1 MKHLFMTI
9 AMAAALTACGHRAST
24 DSGVEADSVS
34 IDSTVVANEVALL
47 KTDSIDIE
55 LTDTMADVHVSVD
68 WPVEGNDTLLQGIR
82 QYILK
87 QLGIKKCT
95 DIKAEIKKVAKTQY
109 HELKTQW
116 QEDREC
122 RGEDMGMIYSSYQRI
137 SVDEESDTYVTYS
150 YCTEGFTGGAHG
162 YATATGITIS
172 KATGKEIGY
181 ESEYNANTMTFSIK
195 HQNLFRSTK
204 SAGLYKL
211 IKEGVKDYFSDLE
224 DHRISDEELADVLQN
239 VPDVNHIPV
248 PQFPPTFTKNGL
260 VFLYQQYEIGPYA
273 VGMPNFSCRVR
284 KVERGKRKEKREKLA
299 TEGVTSFSYF
309 IYRSR

>member
-24 DSGVEADSVS
+24 DSSVEADSVS

-195 HQNLFRSTK
+195 RQNLFRSTK

-273 VGMPNFSCRVR
+273 VGMPNFCIPYK
-284 KVERGKRKEKREKLA
+284 KVLPYL
-299 TEGVTSFSYF
+299 TEEAAALVE
-309 IYRSR
+309 

>member
-24 DSGVEADSVS
+24 DSGVDADSIN
-34 IDSTVVANEVALL
+34 IDSTAVANETALL
-47 KTDSIDIE
+47 KTDSIGIE
-55 LTDTMADVHVSVD
+55 LTDTMVEVRVSVD
-68 WPVEGNDTLLQGIR
+68 WPVAGNDTLVQGIR
-82 QYILK
+82 HYILK
-87 QLGIKKCT
+87 QLDIKKYT
-95 DIKAEIKKVAKTQY
+95 DIKEALEKVAKVQY
-109 HELKTQW
+109 NELKTQW
-116 QEDREC
+116 LEDREV
-122 RGEDMGMIYSSYQRI
+122 RGIYAGGMIYSSYQRI

-224 DHRISDEELADVLQN
+224 DHRISDEELADMLQN

-273 VGMPNFSCRVR
+273 VGMPNFCIPYK
-284 KVERGKRKEKREKLA
+284 KVLPYL
-299 TEGVTSFSYF
+299 TEEAAALVE
-309 IYRSR
+309 

>member
-34 IDSTVVANEVALL
+34 IDSTVVANEAALL

-195 HQNLFRSTK
+195 HQNLLRSTK

-273 VGMPNFSCRVR
+273 VGMPNFCIPYK
-284 KVERGKRKEKREKLA
+284 KVLPYL
-299 TEGVTSFSYF
+299 TEEAAALVE
-309 IYRSR
+309 

>member
-1 MKHLFMTI
+1 
-9 AMAAALTACGHRAST
+9 MAAALTACGHRAST
-24 DSGVEADSVS
+24 EGSVDADSVS

-47 KTDSIDIE
+47 KTDSIGIE

-116 QEDREC
+116 QEDSEE
-122 RGEDMGMIYSSYQRI
+122 RGIYAGGMIYSSYQRI

-150 YCTEGFTGGAHG
+150 YNTEGFTGGAHG

-181 ESEYNANTMTFSIK
+181 ESEYNANTMAFTIK

-211 IKEGVKDYFSDLE
+211 IKEGVKDYFSDME

-248 PQFPPTFTKNGL
+248 PQFPPTFSKKGL

-273 VGMPNFSCRVR
+273 VGMPNFCIPYK
-284 KVERGKRKEKREKLA
+284 KVLPYLTKEAAALVE
-299 TEGVTSFSYF
+299 
-309 IYRSR
+309 

>member
-24 DSGVEADSVS
+24 DSGVDADSVS

-109 HELKTQW
+109 HELKAQW

-224 DHRISDEELADVLQN
+224 DHRISDEDLADMLQH

-273 VGMPNFSCRVR
+273 VGMPNFCIPYK
-284 KVERGKRKEKREKLA
+284 KVLPYL
-299 TEGVTSFSYF
+299 TEEAAALVE
-309 IYRSR
+309 

>member
-137 SVDEESDTYVTYS
+137 SVD
-150 YCTEGFTGGAHG
+150 
-162 YATATGITIS
+162 
-172 KATGKEIGY
+172 
-181 ESEYNANTMTFSIK
+181 
-195 HQNLFRSTK
+195 
-204 SAGLYKL
+204 
-211 IKEGVKDYFSDLE
+211 
-224 DHRISDEELADVLQN
+224 
-239 VPDVNHIPV
+239 DVNHIPV

-273 VGMPNFSCRVR
+273 VGMPNFCIPYK
-284 KVERGKRKEKREKLA
+284 KVLPYL
-299 TEGVTSFSYF
+299 TEEAAALVE
-309 IYRSR
+309 

>member
-1 MKHLFMTI
+1 
-9 AMAAALTACGHRAST
+9 MAAALTACGHRAST
-24 DSGVEADSVS
+24 DSGVDADSVS
-34 IDSTVVANEVALL
+34 IDSTVVANEAALL

-195 HQNLFRSTK
+195 HQKLFRSTK

-273 VGMPNFSCRVR
+273 VGMPNFCIPYK
-284 KVERGKRKEKREKLA
+284 KVLPYL
-299 TEGVTSFSYF
+299 TEEAAALVE
-309 IYRSR
+309 

>member
-9 AMAAALTACGHRAST
+9 AMTAALTACGHRAST

-34 IDSTVVANEVALL
+34 IDSTAVANEAALL
-47 KTDSIDIE
+47 KTDSIGIE

-195 HQNLFRSTK
+195 HQKLFRSTK

-273 VGMPNFSCRVR
+273 VGMPNFCIPYK
-284 KVERGKRKEKREKLA
+284 KVLPYL
-299 TEGVTSFSYF
+299 TEEAAALVE
-309 IYRSR
+309 

>member
-1 MKHLFMTI
+1 
-9 AMAAALTACGHRAST
+9 MAAALTACGHRAST

-47 KTDSIDIE
+47 KTDSIGIE

-195 HQNLFRSTK
+195 NQNLFRSTK

-273 VGMPNFSCRVR
+273 VGMPNFCISYK
-284 KVERGKRKEKREKLA
+284 KVLPYL
-299 TEGVTSFSYF
+299 TEEAAALVE
-309 IYRSR
+309 

>member
-1 MKHLFMTI
+1 
-9 AMAAALTACGHRAST
+9 MAAALTACGHRAST
-24 DSGVEADSVS
+24 DSSVEADSVS

-47 KTDSIDIE
+47 KTDSIGIE
-55 LTDTMADVHVSVD
+55 LTDTMVEVRVSVD
-68 WPVEGNDTLLQGIR
+68 WPVAGNDTLVQGIR
-82 QYILK
+82 HYILK
-87 QLGIKKCT
+87 QLDIKKYT
-95 DIKAEIKKVAKTQY
+95 DIKEALEKVAKVQY
-109 HELKTQW
+109 NELKTQW
-116 QEDREC
+116 LEDREV
-122 RGEDMGMIYSSYQRI
+122 RGIYAGGMIYSSDQRI
-137 SVDEESDTYVTYS
+137 SIDEESDTYVTYS

-273 VGMPNFSCRVR
+273 VGMPNFCIPYK
-284 KVERGKRKEKREKLA
+284 KVLPYL
-299 TEGVTSFSYF
+299 TEEAAALVE
-309 IYRSR
+309 

>member
-162 YATATGITIS
+162 YATATGITIG

-273 VGMPNFSCRVR
+273 VGMPNFCIPYK
-284 KVERGKRKEKREKLA
+284 KVLPYL
-299 TEGVTSFSYF
+299 TEEAAALVE
-309 IYRSR
+309 

>member
-195 HQNLFRSTK
+195 RQNLFRSTK

-273 VGMPNFSCRVR
+273 VGMPNFCIPYK
-284 KVERGKRKEKREKLA
+284 KVLPYL
-299 TEGVTSFSYF
+299 TEEAAALVE
-309 IYRSR
+309 

>member
-24 DSGVEADSVS
+24 DSGVDADSVS

-55 LTDTMADVHVSVD
+55 LTDTMADVHVSED

-273 VGMPNFSCRVR
+273 VGMPNFCIPYK
-284 KVERGKRKEKREKLA
+284 KVLPYL
-299 TEGVTSFSYF
+299 TEEAAALVE
-309 IYRSR
+309 

>member
-1 MKHLFMTI
+1 
-9 AMAAALTACGHRAST
+9 MAAALTACGHRAST
-24 DSGVEADSVS
+24 DSGVDADSVS
-34 IDSTVVANEVALL
+34 IDSTAVANETALL
-47 KTDSIDIE
+47 KTDSIGIE
-55 LTDTMADVHVSVD
+55 LTDTMVEVRVSVD
-68 WPVEGNDTLLQGIR
+68 WPVAGNDTLLQGIR

-273 VGMPNFSCRVR
+273 VGMPNFCIPYK
-284 KVERGKRKEKREKLA
+284 KVLPYL
-299 TEGVTSFSYF
+299 TEEAAALVE
-309 IYRSR
+309 

>member
-1 MKHLFMTI
+1 
-9 AMAAALTACGHRAST
+9 MAAALTACGHRAST
-24 DSGVEADSVS
+24 DSGVDADSIN
-34 IDSTVVANEVALL
+34 IDSTAVANETALL
-47 KTDSIDIE
+47 KTDSIGIE
-55 LTDTMADVHVSVD
+55 LTDTMVEVRVSVD
-68 WPVEGNDTLLQGIR
+68 WPVAGNDTLVQGIR
-82 QYILK
+82 HYILK
-87 QLGIKKCT
+87 QLDIKKYT
-95 DIKAEIKKVAKTQY
+95 DIKEALEKVAKVQY
-109 HELKTQW
+109 NELKTQW
-116 QEDREC
+116 LEDREV
-122 RGEDMGMIYSSYQRI
+122 RGIYAGGMIYSSYQRI

-224 DHRISDEELADVLQN
+224 DHRISDEELADMLQN

-273 VGMPNFSCRVR
+273 VGMPNFCIPYK
-284 KVERGKRKEKREKLA
+284 KVLPYL
-299 TEGVTSFSYF
+299 TEEAAALVE
-309 IYRSR
+309 

>member
-1 MKHLFMTI
+1 MTI

-34 IDSTVVANEVALL
+34 IDSTAVANEVALL

-195 HQNLFRSTK
+195 RQNLFRSTK

-273 VGMPNFSCRVR
+273 VGMPNFCIPYK
-284 KVERGKRKEKREKLA
+284 KVLPYL
-299 TEGVTSFSYF
+299 TEEAAALVE
-309 IYRSR
+309 

>member
-24 DSGVEADSVS
+24 DSSVDTDSLS
-34 IDSTVVANEVALL
+34 IDSTAVASEVALL
-47 KTDSIDIE
+47 KTDSIGIE
-55 LTDTMADVHVSVD
+55 LKDTMVEVHVSVE

-82 QYILK
+82 QYIMK
-87 QLGIKKCT
+87 QLDIKKCT
-95 DIKAEIKKVAKTQY
+95 DIKAELKKLAKIQY
-109 HELKTQW
+109 NELKTQW

-122 RGEDMGMIYSSYQRI
+122 RGDDMSMTYSSYQRI
-137 SVDEESDTYVTYS
+137 TVDEESDTYVTYS

-172 KATGKEIGY
+172 KATGKQIGY
-181 ESEYNANTMTFSIK
+181 ESEYNPNTESFSIK

-211 IKEGVKDYFSDLE
+211 IKEGVKDYFSDFE
-224 DHRISDEELADVLQN
+224 DHRISDAELADVLQN

-248 PQFPPTFTKNGL
+248 PQFPPTFSKKGL
-260 VFLYQQYEIGPYA
+260 LFLYQQYEIGPYA
-273 VGMPNFSCRVR
+273 VGMPNFCIPYE
-284 KVERGKRKEKREKLA
+284 KVLPYLTEEAAGLVKR
-299 TEGVTSFSYF
+299 
-309 IYRSR
+309 

>member
-1 MKHLFMTI
+1 
-9 AMAAALTACGHRAST
+9 MAAALTACGHRAST

-224 DHRISDEELADVLQN
+224 DHRISDEELAE
-239 VPDVNHIPV
+239 
-248 PQFPPTFTKNGL
+248 NGL

-273 VGMPNFSCRVR
+273 VGMPNFCIPYK
-284 KVERGKRKEKREKLA
+284 KVLPYL
-299 TEGVTSFSYF
+299 TEEAAALVE
-309 IYRSR
+309 

>member
-24 DSGVEADSVS
+24 DSGVDADSVS
-34 IDSTVVANEVALL
+34 IDSTAVANEVALL

-195 HQNLFRSTK
+195 RQNLFRSTK

-273 VGMPNFSCRVR
+273 VGMPNFCIPYK
-284 KVERGKRKEKREKLA
+284 KVLPYL
-299 TEGVTSFSYF
+299 TEEAAALVE
-309 IYRSR
+309 

>member
-1 MKHLFMTI
+1 MKSLFMTI

-24 DSGVEADSVS
+24 DSSVDADSVS

-47 KTDSIDIE
+47 KTDSIGIE

-273 VGMPNFSCRVR
+273 VGMPNFCIPYK
-284 KVERGKRKEKREKLA
+284 KVLPYL
-299 TEGVTSFSYF
+299 TEEAAALVE
-309 IYRSR
+309 

>member
-1 MKHLFMTI
+1 
-9 AMAAALTACGHRAST
+9 MAAALTACGHRAST
-24 DSGVEADSVS
+24 DNGVDADSIN
-34 IDSTVVANEVALL
+34 IDSTAVANETALL
-47 KTDSIDIE
+47 KTDSIGIE
-55 LTDTMADVHVSVD
+55 LTDTMVEVRVSVD
-68 WPVEGNDTLLQGIR
+68 WPVAGNDTLVQGIR
-82 QYILK
+82 HYILK
-87 QLGIKKCT
+87 QLDIKKYT
-95 DIKAEIKKVAKTQY
+95 DIKEALEKVAKVQY
-109 HELKTQW
+109 NELKTQW
-116 QEDREC
+116 LEDREV
-122 RGEDMGMIYSSYQRI
+122 RGIYAGGMIYSSDQRI
-137 SVDEESDTYVTYS
+137 SIDEESDTYVTYS

-273 VGMPNFSCRVR
+273 VGMPNFCSPYK
-284 KVERGKRKEKREKLA
+284 KVLPYL
-299 TEGVTSFSYF
+299 T
-309 IYRSR
+309 

>member
-1 MKHLFMTI
+1 ML
-9 AMAAALTACGHRAST
+9 
-24 DSGVEADSVS
+24 GVEADSVS

-195 HQNLFRSTK
+195 HQNLLRSTK

-273 VGMPNFSCRVR
+273 VGMPNFCIPYK
-284 KVERGKRKEKREKLA
+284 KVLPYL
-299 TEGVTSFSYF
+299 TEEAAALVE
-309 IYRSR
+309 

>member
-24 DSGVEADSVS
+24 DSGVDADSVS

-195 HQNLFRSTK
+195 RQNLFRSTK

-273 VGMPNFSCRVR
+273 VGMPNFCIPYK
-284 KVERGKRKEKREKLA
+284 KVLPYL
-299 TEGVTSFSYF
+299 TEEAAALVE
-309 IYRSR
+309 

>member
-1 MKHLFMTI
+1 
-9 AMAAALTACGHRAST
+9 MAAALTACGHRAST

-34 IDSTVVANEVALL
+34 IDSTAVANEVALL

-195 HQNLFRSTK
+195 RQNLFRSTK

-273 VGMPNFSCRVR
+273 VGMPNFCIPYK
-284 KVERGKRKEKREKLA
+284 KVLPYL
-299 TEGVTSFSYF
+299 TEEAAALVE
-309 IYRSR
+309 

>member
-24 DSGVEADSVS
+24 DSGVDADSVS
-34 IDSTVVANEVALL
+34 IDSTAVANEVALL

-68 WPVEGNDTLLQGIR
+68 WPVEGNDTLLQGI
-82 QYILK
+82 
-87 QLGIKKCT
+87 
-95 DIKAEIKKVAKTQY
+95 IKKVAKTQY

-273 VGMPNFSCRVR
+273 VGMPNFCIPYK
-284 KVERGKRKEKREKLA
+284 KVLPYL
-299 TEGVTSFSYF
+299 TEEAAALVE
-309 IYRSR
+309 

>member
-34 IDSTVVANEVALL
+34 IDSTVVANEAALL

-195 HQNLFRSTK
+195 RQNLFRSTK

-273 VGMPNFSCRVR
+273 VGMPNFCIPYK
-284 KVERGKRKEKREKLA
+284 KVLPYL
-299 TEGVTSFSYF
+299 TEEAAALVE
-309 IYRSR
+309 

>member
-1 MKHLFMTI
+1 M
-9 AMAAALTACGHRAST
+9 
-24 DSGVEADSVS
+24 
-34 IDSTVVANEVALL
+34 
-47 KTDSIDIE
+47 
-55 LTDTMADVHVSVD
+55 
-68 WPVEGNDTLLQGIR
+68 
-82 QYILK
+82 
-87 QLGIKKCT
+87 
-95 DIKAEIKKVAKTQY
+95 AKTQY

-273 VGMPNFSCRVR
+273 VGMPNFCIPYK
-284 KVERGKRKEKREKLA
+284 KVLPYL
-299 TEGVTSFSYF
+299 TEEAAALVE
-309 IYRSR
+309 

>member
-1 MKHLFMTI
+1 
-9 AMAAALTACGHRAST
+9 MAAALTACGHRAST
-24 DSGVEADSVS
+24 DSGVDADSVS
-34 IDSTVVANEVALL
+34 IDSTVVANEAALL

-195 HQNLFRSTK
+195 RQNLFRSTK

-273 VGMPNFSCRVR
+273 VGMPNFCIPYK
-284 KVERGKRKEKREKLA
+284 KVLPYL
-299 TEGVTSFSYF
+299 TEEAAALVE
-309 IYRSR
+309 

>member
-34 IDSTVVANEVALL
+34 IDSTAVANEVALL

-82 QYILK
+82 QYIMK

-195 HQNLFRSTK
+195 RQNLFRSTK

-239 VPDVNHIPV
+239 VPDVNHIPM

-273 VGMPNFSCRVR
+273 VGMPNFCIPYK
-284 KVERGKRKEKREKLA
+284 KVLPYL
-299 TEGVTSFSYF
+299 TEEAAALVE
-309 IYRSR
+309 

>member
-1 MKHLFMTI
+1 MTI

-24 DSGVEADSVS
+24 DSGVDADSIN
-34 IDSTVVANEVALL
+34 IDSTAVANETALL
-47 KTDSIDIE
+47 KTDSIGIE
-55 LTDTMADVHVSVD
+55 LTDTMVEVRVSVD
-68 WPVEGNDTLLQGIR
+68 WPVAGNDTLVQGIR
-82 QYILK
+82 HYILK
-87 QLGIKKCT
+87 QLDIKKYT
-95 DIKAEIKKVAKTQY
+95 DIKEALEKVAKVQY
-109 HELKTQW
+109 NELKTQW
-116 QEDREC
+116 LEDREV
-122 RGEDMGMIYSSYQRI
+122 RGIYAGGMIYSSYQRI

-224 DHRISDEELADVLQN
+224 DHRISDEELADMLQN

-273 VGMPNFSCRVR
+273 VGMPNFCIPYK
-284 KVERGKRKEKREKLA
+284 KVLPYL
-299 TEGVTSFSYF
+299 TEEAAALVE
-309 IYRSR
+309 